1 MAGMSSILNP
11 LLNPL
16 LVLSPFWIILII
28 SILVSTIT
36 TLIYKY
42 TTDQKKLKNLKKETK
57 ACQEKLKLNSSNPEK
72 SLQIQGELMKLNV
85 EYMKSSFK
93 PMFFTIIP
101 VLLFFGWLGATLAFI
116 PLQPDVPFSINATL
130 AENIDAEISLM
141 LPAELTMEDQE
152 TKTAQTN
159 LGWEG
164 IKGPA
169 GQYDLILKNEETQ
182 EEQIISVLITEEQKY
197 LDPLNELNS
206 PTFKKIA
213 INHQK
218 LQPFKGIPVLANIF
232 WIGNFGWLGAY
243 ILFSLI
249 FSTLLR
255 KLLKI
260 A

>member
-11 LLNPL
+11 VLNPL
-16 LVLSPFWIILII
+16 LTLNSFWVILIVSVI
-28 SILVSTIT
+28 VSIIT

-42 TTDQKKLKNLKKETK
+42 TTDQKKLKELKKETK
-57 ACQEKLKLNSSNPEK
+57 SCQEKLKLNASNPEK
-72 SLQIQGELMKLNV
+72 SLKIQGDMMKLNV

-101 VLLFFGWLGATLAFI
+101 VLLFFGWLGANLAFI
-116 PLQPDVPFSINATL
+116 PLQPETPFSINVTVL
-130 AENIDAEISLM
+130 ENVQAEISLI
-141 LPAELTMEDQE
+141 LPSELSMDDEE
-152 TKTAQTN
+152 TKTAQIN
-159 LGWEG
+159 LGWQG
-164 IKGPA
+164 IKGPV

-197 LDPLNELNS
+197 LDPLKELNS
-206 PTFKKIA
+206 PTFKKVVV
-213 INHQK
+213 NHQK
-218 LQPFKGIPVLANIF
+218 LLPFKGIVVFENIF
-232 WIGNFGWLGAY
+232 WIGNFGWLGTY